1 MGNKYISHA
10 LTLLFL
16 AVWHGTDLC
25 YFTSFTHEFMVVNA
39 EKEFWSA
46 SEKIPLIN
54 GLPSWFKAFIG
65 KDLRSWIFFKSLR
78 KLLGYVYI
86 NVTWGFASIDFRLGS
101 SQAFLRV
108 WRSVYHCHQ
117 IFFLTMWT
125 SSLMFNRITSHS
137 KQKTQ

>member
-46 SEKIPLIN
+46 TEKIPLIN

-65 KDLRSWIFFKSLR
+65 K
-78 KLLGYVYI
+78 
-86 NVTWGFASIDFRLGS
+86 TDFR
-101 SQAFLRV
+101 
-108 WRSVYHCHQ
+108 
-117 IFFLTMWT
+117 
-125 SSLMFNRITSHS
+125 SL
-137 KQKTQ
+137 